1 MLLDK
6 KYYWKIFIYS
16 TCWFTVHL
24 RALNS
29 LLCRENSSSFENL
42 DVCWIYYMNIFLYMV
57 FFSIQ
62 MRALK
67 NLLCREKCFK
77 ISLTSLVIIL
87 DLDVFKNCIWLF
99 DLMIQYWLY
108 SRTVTKYLLNQTI
121 SCLCKQ
127 PVLCSLIWSWFCFM
141 PMFLTIFALEK
152 TLSWL
157 FSVRD

>member
-1 MLLDK
+1 
-6 KYYWKIFIYS
+6 
-16 TCWFTVHL
+16 
-24 RALNS
+24 
-29 LLCRENSSSFENL
+29 
-42 DVCWIYYMNIFLYMV
+42 MNIFLYMV

-87 DLDVFKNCIWLF
+87 DLDLFKNCIWLF

-127 PVLCSLIWSWFCFM
+127 PVLCSLI
-141 PMFLTIFALEK
+141 
-152 TLSWL
+152 
-157 FSVRD
+157 